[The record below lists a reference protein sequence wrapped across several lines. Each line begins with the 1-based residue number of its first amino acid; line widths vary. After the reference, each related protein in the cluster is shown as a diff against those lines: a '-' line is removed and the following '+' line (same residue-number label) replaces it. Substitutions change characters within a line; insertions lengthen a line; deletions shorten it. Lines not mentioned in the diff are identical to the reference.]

1 MTQAGPH
8 IVVFST
14 LFPSA
19 AQPQAGVFI
28 RERMFRVGAELPLT
42 VVAPVPWFPFQSL
55 LRLVRPHFR
64 PDVPRIE
71 MQQGVTVLHPRFLSV
86 PGLFKNLDGLL
97 MALGARG
104 TLARLRREGRLDVL
118 DAHFGYPDGY
128 AASLLARWLKV
139 PFTVTLRGTETRH
152 ARTPGLRERLR
163 AALERADLVF
173 SVSTSLAELAAGL
186 GIARDK
192 LQVVGNGVDT
202 RKFHPVD
209 RAEARRALGIA
220 EDAKVLISV
229 GGLTE
234 RKGFHRVIELL
245 PALRRELPDLM
256 FLIIGGA
263 SAEGDWGPQLRQ
275 QVSELGLADCV
286 RFLGTMPPDA
296 LKQPLSAADVFV
308 LATRNEGWANVFLE
322 AMACRLPVVT
332 TDVGGNR
339 EVVCRDTLGTVVPF
353 GDPAALQAA
362 LSSALVRDWDRDA
375 VLAYARENEW
385 DGRVSALVA
394 AFRTLG
400 PTVPGTVLNQGVRRV
415 G

>member
-163 AALERADLVF
+163 AALERADRVF